1 MNAAAVSKPP
11 SLALMNKVLD
21 QLATGWRGGAVVRSL
36 HYADKRAALYSYE
49 LKPGPDGQVQ
59 LIVTRQDGKPME
71 REDQFR
77 VASNEA
83 YPDLLDVLS
92 SFIREVDQLPAD
104 EQAVFETAVIQA
116 LSVLRRILR

>member
-1 MNAAAVSKPP
+1 MNAAANKMP
-11 SLALMNKVLD
+11 SLALMNSVLD
-21 QLATGWRGGAVVRSL
+21 QLSTGWRGGAVVRSL

-92 SFIREVDQLPAD
+92 SFIREVDQLPAA
-104 EQAVFETAVIQA
+104 EQAAFETAVIQA